1 MIGKIE
7 KLLKMDDYD
16 LEAVFTPA
24 IVNMLIL
31 DIVFTCTLLPKAE
44 NTVWWRPVLTIVA
57 PLASAVVLTR
67 FAMHFFRGVS
77 RTVFEDTLYRRDRLH
92 FPTTSMLLLGDKST
106 GISKIMKNRIRED
119 LKTIYKISLLSKAK
133 EDTDEME
140 ARRTAKD
147 AVYYIRKAVADSSDT
162 MTRRK
167 LKRYG
172 MFRNFLGGAVFC
184 LPLSVACW
192 VIDYSRVGESN
203 PIILTALI
211 LYLMLVVIDFFI
223 TKSAAVDYAETLL
236 TTFDKLNHN
245 EA

>member
-31 DIVFTCTLLPKAE
+31 DIVFTSTLLPIAE
-44 NTVWWRPVLTIVA
+44 NTVWWRPVLAIVA
-57 PLASAVVLTR
+57 PLAAAVVLTR

-77 RTVFEDTLYRRDRLH
+77 RAAFEDTLYRRDRLR

-106 GISKIMKNRIRED
+106 GISMITKNRIRED
-119 LKTIYKISLLSKAK
+119 LKTLYKISLLSKVK
-133 EDTDEME
+133 EDADEME

-147 AVYYIRKAVADSSDT
+147 AVYYIRKAVADNGDI

-184 LPLSVACW
+184 LPISVACW
-192 VIDYSRVGESN
+192 VIDFSRTGVSN
-203 PIILTALI
+203 HIILTFLI

-223 TKSAAVDYAETLL
+223 AKSAAVDYAETLI
-236 TTFDKLNHN
+236 TTFDKINHD